1 VSESGSPILPPGFKE
16 RGASKVGSFSWT
28 SPEGLTFTT
37 SYTADEN
44 GFVATGDHLPVPPPI
59 PADIQ
64 ASLKALPQL
73 VDIVEEQRFVRRRQ
87 HHDSAVVRT
96 VVNAPLELVQAAAP
110 ERNFVQTD
118 DFTIDYVPS
127 KTIVRIGFINNN

>member
-44 GFVATGDHLPVPPPI
+44 GFVATGDHLPVPPPV

-64 ASLKALPQL
+64 ASLSALPQL
-73 VDIVEEQRFVRRRQ
+73 VDIVEEQRFVRRRT
-87 HHDSAVVRT
+87 HESAVVST
-96 VVNAPLELVQAAAP
+96 IASVDVAPP

-118 DFTIDYVPS
+118 DFTIDSVPS